1 MLVPLLTLMSS
12 LACWSCSLGIWLE
25 VRLAFVSTMSLVFQ
39 EALDPAEVG
48 ELAPGYVVVVP
59 VLAIF
64 LPPLLPLGIGLTI
77 RATVDSHLVTIA
89 AATLDVSCCSC
100 HC

>member
-1 MLVPLLTLMSS
+1 MVWGGTTHDM
-12 LACWSCSLGIWLE
+12 GQ
-25 VRLAFVSTMSLVFQ
+25 MSLVFQ
-39 EALDPAEVG
+39 EALDPADVG

-64 LPPLLPLGIGLTI
+64 MPSLLPLGIVLTI